1 MKNIRLLL
9 HLSHSW
15 MVHFSKL
22 VMNLIN
28 IYRYKVFNTFQT
40 HGGEGRREINNS
52 PAYEL

>member
-28 IYRYKVFNTFQT
+28 IYMDTKCLIHFRRM
-40 HGGEGRREINNS
+40 EGREEER
-52 PAYEL
+52 